1 MPRGNKTGPQGQDS
15 GTGRGIWDPAVEIAG
30 EAAVMAQA
38 REETVFVQTVEKES
52 LIN

>member
-1 MPRGNKTGPQGQDS
+1 MEQGHKAKAQEQA
-15 GTGRGIWDPAVEIAG
+15 GAWDPAVEIAG
-30 EAAVMAQA
+30 EAAVIAPA

>member
-1 MPRGNKTGPQGQDS
+1 MEQGHKAKTREQAEA
-15 GTGRGIWDPAVEIAG
+15 WDPAVEIAG
-30 EAAVMAQA
+30 EAAVMAAA